1 MILCTAVHKISCD
14 LCYRCV
20 QKMIKMLNE
29 NTNTKLDC
37 SLHFRAE
44 LIEIVMRAEH
54 EIGNC
59 SLHFRA
65 ELKSGFQSL
74 IVNEIDL

>member
-1 MILCTAVHKISCD
+1 MRDEK
-14 LCYRCV
+14 
-20 QKMIKMLNE
+20 
-29 NTNTKLDC
+29 TNTK
-37 SLHFRAE
+37 SETAVYIFPAE
-44 LIEIVMRAEH
+44 LIEIVMRTEH

-59 SLHFRA
+59 SLHFRV

>member
-1 MILCTAVHKISCD
+1 MCDEKTNMELETAVYIFH
-14 LCYRCV
+14 
-20 QKMIKMLNE
+20 
-29 NTNTKLDC
+29 
-37 SLHFRAE
+37 AE

-59 SLHFRA
+59 CLHFRV

-74 IVNEIDL
+74 LVNEIDL